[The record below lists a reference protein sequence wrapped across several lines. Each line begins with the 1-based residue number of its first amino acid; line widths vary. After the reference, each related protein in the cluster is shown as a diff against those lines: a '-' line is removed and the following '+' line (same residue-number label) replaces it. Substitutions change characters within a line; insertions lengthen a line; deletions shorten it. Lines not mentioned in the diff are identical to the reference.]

1 MTTQFM
7 ASTKTLKKFSFFVFL
22 TILFLACTRISTS
35 ELGLGLLPAMDAVN
49 TKDTTLDVETET
61 VDNPDSLRIYGSNE
75 HIVGNITN
83 DPIFGTTNATM
94 FFQLKPDV
102 FPFSFPGVKDSLVVD
117 SAVLVFSYRGFYGDS
132 SKPVTINV
140 NNIDDD
146 SPLGMQKYYASN
158 YPEAYNIK
166 SATPL
171 ANPYILDFTKARDSI
186 ISRFELSNNQIRIK
200 LLPSVADML
209 IKGFDST
216 GAYRND
222 STLRDYFKG
231 FAVTTNMNS
240 NVLIRIGMTDTNT
253 KLGLYFKYNK
263 VGSAQKD
270 TAVLYFKYSITNNG
284 DANFITRNRSASE
297 AYKSLN
303 NKLNDSLV
311 YVQTSPGT
319 MVKVVVPGL
328 KGFKNKLIHRAELIA
343 EQVPDD
349 VRLNTTEKQMLPP
362 TYLFLGMYDTAT
374 KRIRNVPNDYIGT
387 ASTEIMNRFGGR
399 VVYKSINGYDQV
411 ASYNFNVSRYV
422 QGVISRT
429 DSIFDFRILA
439 PVNDSIMFVPPY
451 PNNKASGVD
460 YLTNSLG
467 NEPAMG
473 RVRLGGGKHSKFKMR
488 LHIYYSDL

>member
-1 MTTQFM
+1 MTNQFM
-7 ASTKTLKKFSFFVFL
+7 ASNNTLKKFSFFVFS
-22 TILFLACTRISTS
+22 TILFLACTRVSTS
-35 ELGLGLLPAMDAVN
+35 ELGFGLLPAMDAVN
-49 TKDTTLDVETET
+49 TKDTILDVVTET
-61 VDNPDSLRIYGSNE
+61 VDYPDSLRVYGTNE

-94 FFQLKPDV
+94 FFQLTPNV
-102 FPFSFPGVKDSLVVD
+102 FPFYFPGAKDSLIVD
-117 SAVLVFSYRGFYGDS
+117 SAVLILSYRGFYGDS
-132 SKPVTINV
+132 SKPVTLYV
-140 NNIDDD
+140 NNIDDAT
-146 SPLGMQKYYASN
+146 PLEVQKYYASN

-166 SATPL
+166 SSTPL

-186 ISRFELSNNQIRIK
+186 MNPFELANNQIRIK
-200 LLPSVADML
+200 LLPSVANMFM
-209 IKGFDST
+209 KGFNTD
-216 GAYRND
+216 GAYHSD
-222 STLRDYFKG
+222 TTLREYFKG
-231 FAVTTNMNS
+231 FAVTMNMNS
-240 NVLIRIGMTDTNT
+240 NVLIRIGITDTNT
-253 KLGLYFKYNK
+253 KLGLYFKSSD
-263 VGSAQKD
+263 VGATKKD
-270 TAVLYFKYSITNNG
+270 TSALYFKYSGSRNG
-284 DANFITRNRSASE
+284 DANFIKRNRTATE
-297 AYKSLN
+297 AYQSLS

-349 VRLNTTEKQMLPP
+349 ARLNTIEKQMLPP
-362 TYLFLGMYDTAT
+362 NYLFLGMYDTAS
-374 KRIRNVPNDYIGT
+374 KSIRNVPNDYVGT
-387 ASTEIMNRFGGR
+387 SSAEIMQRFGGR
-399 VVYKSINGYDQV
+399 VTYKSIKGYDQV

-451 PNNKASGVD
+451 PNNKLSVVD

-467 NEPAMG
+467 NEPALG